1 MAILTISREYGSGGR
16 EVGRA
21 AAEQLGYTYV
31 DKDRIMADVRTA
43 GPKWEQ
49 WAKNLDEH
57 CPTIWEKYDWS
68 FRGFGALLQ
77 SRILEYAAA
86 GNAVIMGRGGNFLL
100 RGVPAAY
107 RIRVTAPREQRI
119 VAIMRRDDAER
130 KTAEWLVEKIDRE
143 RECFIR
149 ALYGKP
155 WDDPAEYDGVFDAG
169 SRPVN
174 DIVDAVKNELV
185 KRDTFNTGEVRR
197 ELSLRALAAKVKAAI
212 ATDPHL
218 FVPVL
223 DVVHEGN
230 EIVLRGV
237 THDPGEHKRIEE
249 AARAV
254 AGAVPVRCDL
264 HYRG

>member
-16 EVGRA
+16 ELGRTV
-21 AAEQLGYTYV
+21 AEQLGYAYV
-31 DKDRIMADVRTA
+31 DKDRIMADIRTA

-49 WAKNLDEH
+49 WARQLDEH

-77 SRILEYAAA
+77 SRILDYAAA
-86 GNAVIMGRGGNFLL
+86 GNTVIMGRGGNFLL
-100 RGVPAAY
+100 RDVPSAY
-107 RIRVTAPREQRI
+107 RIHVVAPREQRI
-119 VAIMRRDDAER
+119 ATIMRRDDAER

-155 WDDPAEYDGVFDAG
+155 WDDPAEYDAVFDTG
-169 SRPVN
+169 KRPLSESI
-174 DIVDAVKNELV
+174 DEVKNELV
-185 KRDTFNTGEVRR
+185 KRDTFNTDEVRR
-197 ELSLRALAAKVKAAI
+197 ELSLLALAAKIKVRI
-212 ATDPHL
+212 ATDPQF

-223 DVVHEGN
+223 DASTEGN

-237 THDPGEHKRIEE
+237 THDAGEHRRIEE

-254 AGAVPVRCDL
+254 AGNVPVRCDL
-264 HYRG
+264 HYRR